1 MAVSYSVE
9 IFPPKD
15 EEGEKRLWEAA
26 ELLRKISL
34 KFISVTY
41 GAGGSTRDRT
51 IKITKEIKS
60 KTGIN
65 TVAHLTCVGSTKDEL
80 KKILEQY
87 KNAGISSLLALRGDP
102 PGGPS
107 AEWITTPG
115 GFSHSDQLVELAR
128 EFGGFEIGVAAFPDG
143 HPSSKG
149 NFQQDLEVLIRKEQL
164 GATFATTQFFFQVEN
179 YFRLIESLQKSGSQL
194 KVIPGILPIT
204 NVKQLNRMVE
214 LSGTKIPPSIREK
227 IDSIENP
234 DDVKK
239 YGIEISTKMALDLLN
254 FGAPGIH
261 FYTMNSADSTMAIAK
276 NIGALNEH

>member
-149 NFQQDLEVLIRKEQL
+149 NFQQDLEVLLRKEQL

-227 IDSIENP
+227 IDSIENS

-276 NIGALNEH
+276 NIGAFNE

>member
-179 YFRLIESLQKSGSQL
+179 YYRLIESLQKSGSQL

-214 LSGTKIPPSIREK
+214 LSGTTIPLSIREK
-227 IDSIENP
+227 IDSIDNP

>member
-26 ELLRKISL
+26 EILQKISL

-149 NFQQDLEVLIRKEQL
+149 NFQQDLEVLLRKEQL

-227 IDSIENP
+227 IDSIENS

-276 NIGALNEH
+276 NIGAFNE

>member
-128 EFGGFEIGVAAFPDG
+128 EFGGFEIGVAAFPEG

-179 YFRLIESLQKSGSQL
+179 YYRLIESLQKSGSQL

-234 DDVKK
+234 DDIKK

>member
-41 GAGGSTRDRT
+41 GAGGSTRNRT

-65 TVAHLTCVGSTKDEL
+65 TVAHLTCVGSTKVEL

-179 YFRLIESLQKSGSQL
+179 YYRLIESLQKSGSQL

-227 IDSIENP
+227 IDSIDNS

>member
-1 MAVSYSVE
+1 MAVNYSVE

-149 NFQQDLEVLIRKEQL
+149 NFQQDLEVLLRKEQL

-227 IDSIENP
+227 IDSIENS

-276 NIGALNEH
+276 NIGAFNE

>member
-65 TVAHLTCVGSTKDEL
+65 TVAHLTCVGSTKVEL

-214 LSGTKIPPSIREK
+214 LSGTTIPLSIREK
-227 IDSIENP
+227 IDSIDNP